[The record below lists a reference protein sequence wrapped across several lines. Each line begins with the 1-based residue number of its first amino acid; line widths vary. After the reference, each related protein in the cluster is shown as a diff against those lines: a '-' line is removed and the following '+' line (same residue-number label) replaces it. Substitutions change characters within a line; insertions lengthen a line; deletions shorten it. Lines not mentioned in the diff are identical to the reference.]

1 LKLRTRLTIW
11 YSLVLAIVLFVFGV
25 VVYFSVSFNLSRQIE
40 QDLSRTADE
49 ILASSRDVPT
59 FELTLRALDFSSTVY
74 AQAWSPDGEFLWRSE
89 NMPPIQDPFDPTT
102 LDAMENTFT
111 TRRTDEYS
119 LRVLTV
125 PSISTRDDQVIFYLQ
140 LASSLETLDRVRQ
153 VLLLVLVGGG
163 VLGVIIAGVVGHF
176 VSSMALRPITTI
188 TETALQITRAD
199 DLSRRIPAEGPP
211 EGEVGQLVLAF
222 NETLERLQALFET
235 QRRFQADVSHEL
247 RTPLTAIRGN
257 VDLIRRMGEAD
268 PESLDAITSEVDRM
282 TRMVRDLLAISQAES
297 GKLPIASEVVELD
310 TLMLEVFSQAKL
322 LIQGEIGLSI
332 SSEDQAR
339 IKGDR
344 DRIKQVMLNLVT
356 NAIDHTPAG
365 GKIELGVKRSE
376 AWAIFSVSDTG
387 TGIPEEHLP
396 HLFERF
402 YRGDKSRKRKAS
414 GGAGLGLSI
423 AYWITRAHGGKIEV
437 HSKEGEGSKFEVW
450 LPMLERATG
459 QS

>member
-1 LKLRTRLTIW
+1 MTLRTRLTIW
-11 YSLVLAIVLFVFGV
+11 YSLVLAIVLLVFGV
-25 VVYFSVSFNLSRQIE
+25 VVYLSVSYNLAQQIE
-40 QDLSRTADE
+40 EDLSHTADE

-59 FELTLRALDFSSTVY
+59 FELTLRALDFSSTVF

-102 LDAMENTFT
+102 LDAVENTFT
-111 TRRTDEYS
+111 TRRTDDFS

-125 PSISTRDDQVIFYLQ
+125 PSISTLDNQVIFYLQ
-140 LASSLETLDRVRQ
+140 LASSLETVDRVHQ
-153 VLLLVLVGGG
+153 VLLLVLIGGG
-163 VLGVIIAGVVGHF
+163 AMGVIIAGVVGHF
-176 VSSMALRPITTI
+176 ISTMALRPITTI

-297 GKLPIASEVVELD
+297 GKLPISSEVVELD
-310 TLMLEVFSQAKL
+310 TLMLEVFNQARV
-322 LIQGEIGLSI
+322 LIQAEIDLSI
-332 SSEDQAR
+332 GSEDQAR
-339 IKGDR
+339 VKGDR

-365 GKIELGVKRSE
+365 GSIKLGVMCSDD
-376 AWAIFSVSDTG
+376 WAVFSVSDTG
-387 TGIPEEHLP
+387 VGIPAEHLP

-437 HSKEGEGSKFEVW
+437 RSHAGEGTTFEVW
-450 LPMLERATG
+450 LPRMDGSGE
-459 QS
+459 

>member
-1 LKLRTRLTIW
+1 
-11 YSLVLAIVLFVFGV
+11 LAIVLLVFGV
-25 VVYFSVSFNLSRQIE
+25 VVYFSVSYNIARQVE

-49 ILASSRDVPT
+49 ILASSGDVPT

-74 AQAWSPDGEFLWRSE
+74 AQAWSPEGDFLWRSE
-89 NMPPIQDPFDPTT
+89 NMPPIQDPFDPST
-102 LDAMENTFT
+102 LDATENIFT
-111 TRRTDEYS
+111 TRRTDNYS

-125 PSISTRDDQVIFYLQ
+125 PSISTRENRVVFYLQ
-140 LASSLETLDRVRQ
+140 LASSLETLDRVQQ
-153 VLLLVLVGGG
+153 VLLLVLIGGG
-163 VLGVIIAGVVGHF
+163 VMGVIIAGVVGHF
-176 VSSMALRPITTI
+176 ISTMALKPITTI
-188 TETALQITRAD
+188 THTALQITRAD

-268 PESLDAITSEVDRM
+268 AESLDAITSEVDRM

-297 GKLPIASEVVELD
+297 GKLPIASQAVELD
-310 TLMLEVFSQAKL
+310 TLMLEVYNQARL
-322 LIQGEIGLSI
+322 LIQGEIALSI
-332 SSEDQAR
+332 GDEDQAR
-339 IKGDR
+339 IRGDR

-356 NAIDHTPAG
+356 NAIDHTPPDG
-365 GKIELGVKRSE
+365 TIELGVKCTDE
-376 AWAIFSVSDTG
+376 WAVFSVRDTG
-387 TGIPEEHLP
+387 AGIPSEHLP

-402 YRGDKSRKRKAS
+402 YRGDKSRKRKAG

-423 AYWITRAHGGKIEV
+423 AYWITRAHGGRIEV
-437 HSKEGEGSKFEVW
+437 KSEVGVGTTFDVW
-450 LPMLERATG
+450 LPRLIES
-459 QS
+459 QPEEQ

>member
-1 LKLRTRLTIW
+1 MLL
-11 YSLVLAIVLFVFGV
+11 VFGV
-25 VVYFSVSFNLSRQIE
+25 VVYFSVSYNISRQIE

-49 ILASSRDVPT
+49 ILASSSDVPT

-74 AQAWSPDGEFLWRSE
+74 AQAWSPEGEFLWRSE

-102 LDAMENTFT
+102 LDATQNTFT
-111 TRRTDEYS
+111 TRRTDDYS

-125 PSISTRDDQVIFYLQ
+125 PSILTRDNQVVFYLQ
-140 LASSLETLDRVRQ
+140 LASSLETLDRVQQ

-163 VLGVIIAGVVGHF
+163 VMGVLIAGVVGHF
-176 VSSMALRPITTI
+176 ISTMALNPITTI

-199 DLSRRIPAEGPP
+199 DLSRRIPTEGPP

-257 VDLIRRMGEAD
+257 VDLIRRMGEVD
-268 PESLDAITSEVDRM
+268 TESLDAITSEVDRM

-297 GKLPIASEVVELD
+297 GKLPIASHVVELD
-310 TLMLEVFSQAKL
+310 TLMLEVYNQARL
-322 LIQGEIGLSI
+322 LIQGEITLSI
-332 SSEDQAR
+332 GDEDQAR
-339 IKGDR
+339 IQGDR

-356 NAIDHTPAG
+356 NAIDHTPSG
-365 GKIELGVKRSE
+365 GRIELGVKCSGE
-376 AWAIFSVSDTG
+376 WALFSVQDTG
-387 TGIPEEHLP
+387 VGIPDEHLP

-423 AYWITRAHGGKIEV
+423 AYWITRAHGGRIDVQSE
-437 HSKEGEGSKFEVW
+437 EGAGTTFKVW
-450 LPMLERATG
+450 LPRLVENQKIDTQAG
-459 QS
+459 KSQH